1 MGIKRGCSLYSLQE
15 NFFLKKLDLEG
26 CVKAAAGAG
35 AKGIE
40 LIPEQMCWQE
50 YLDPSD
56 EFADQWKEWMAKY
69 DVVPTAMDVFFD
81 YILFENRILTKKEQ
95 IRMYE
100 NNIQFAAKL
109 GFPIVRAMMST
120 NLNLLEDMWKVAESY
135 GVKFGIEVHSPCTIR
150 SPYFQNLMERMDKT
164 GTKFGGIIPDISIFA
179 KRPPQVV
186 MDKQIRYGANPEL
199 VDLIVSEYMKKTPM
213 NEVQNM
219 LKLKDAKPVD
229 LETLR
234 TAYASISSDPKDILQ
249 AKGKIIHVHG
259 KVYHMDENCE
269 ETSLDY
275 AGAVENLKAID
286 YDGYISTEY
295 EGQRFYHD
303 QAFGDYEDDEVEQ
316 VRRHQE
322 LLKRLIGE

>member
-15 NFFLKKLDLEG
+15 NFFLHKLDLEG
-26 CVKAAAGAG
+26 CVRAAAQAG
-35 AKGIE
+35 AQGIE

-56 EFADQWKEWMAKY
+56 AFADQWKEWMAKY
-69 DVVPTAMDVFFD
+69 NVVPTAIDVFFD
-81 YILFENRILTKKEQ
+81 YILFDNRVLTKKEQ

-135 GVKFGIEVHSPCTIR
+135 GVKFGIEVHAPATIR
-150 SPYFQNLMERMDKT
+150 SPYFQNLLERMDKT
-164 GTKFGGIIPDISIFA
+164 GTQYGGIIPDISIFSV
-179 KRPPQVV
+179 RPPKIQ
-186 MDKQIRYGANPEL
+186 MDKQIRLGANPEL
-199 VDLIVSEYMKKTPM
+199 VDLIVSEYEKKTPM
-213 NEVQNM
+213 NEVQEM
-219 LKLKDAKPVD
+219 LKAREAAPID

-234 TAYASISSDPKDILQ
+234 TAYASISSDPADIKL

-275 AGAVENLKAID
+275 AGAIENLKAIG
-286 YDGYISTEY
+286 YEGYISTEY
-295 EGQRFYHD
+295 EGQRYYHD
-303 QAFGDYEDDEVEQ
+303 QSFGDYEDDEVEQ
-316 VRRHQE
+316 VRRHQVQ
-322 LLKRLIGE
+322 LKRLIGE